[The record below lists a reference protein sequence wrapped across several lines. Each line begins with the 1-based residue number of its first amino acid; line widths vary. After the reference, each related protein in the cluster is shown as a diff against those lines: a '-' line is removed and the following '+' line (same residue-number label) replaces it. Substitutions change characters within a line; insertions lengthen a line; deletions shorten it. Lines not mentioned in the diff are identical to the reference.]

1 MPEPSLAGRIV
12 AVTAD
17 VRWEDQAEYLTA
29 RGAQVLHIP
38 TIRAVPT
45 GPDDELFAVTE
56 RIVLAPPRTV
66 VAVTGI
72 GMRAWFAAAESWGV
86 ATSLRSSLRRSR
98 VVATPGAA
106 RALRSAGVDADVV
119 VAGDDQAGDDRAGD
133 DRAGDDRAGDDRAG
147 DDRAGD
153 APVRAALLAR
163 LGTDVIG
170 PEGSVVAVERPTG
183 ADHAVVAACRMLG
196 ASVVEVPVHRWV
208 LPADLDRVAGLA
220 RRVAALEVDAVTFTS
235 GPAVRNLGL
244 VAEEHRVLDEMLE
257 GFRGGVVA
265 AAVGPV
271 CVAAA
276 RRLGLHDIVV
286 PTRYRVAAMLAA
298 LDTVLVERD
307 DRRLRPRAG

>member
-56 RIVLAPPRTV
+56 RIVLVPPRTV

-72 GMRAWFAAAESWGV
+72 GMRAWFAAAESWGL
-86 ATSLRSSLRRSR
+86 ASPLRSSLRRSR

-119 VAGDDQAGDDRAGD
+119 VAGDDRAGEA
-133 DRAGDDRAGDDRAG
+133 RAGEARAG

-163 LGTDVIG
+163 LGADVIG

-183 ADHAVVAACRMLG
+183 SDHAVVAACRLLG
-196 ASVVEVPVHRWV
+196 AAVVEVPVHRWV

-244 VAEEHRVLDEMLE
+244 VAEEHCVLDEMLD

-298 LDTVLVERD
+298 LETVLVQRD